1 MTSSRAA
8 LYGFAAAAAIA
19 AHGAVVALLWHAPAV
34 PRTAPAVTVRLIER
48 PAPAPVAAVPPPPA
62 EVQLQP
68 PAPKPVATPKPRPA
82 PAPRLRPA
90 PPLQPAP
97 PPQPAPAPASEPQP
111 SAPVPVV
118 AAAPPAVA
126 IAPPPAPELAVQ
138 CAHRP
143 PPVYPAAARRRGQEG
158 VVELL
163 VELSA
168 TGAVTR
174 VTVARSS
181 GVSALDRAAVA
192 AVRNWRCEP
201 ARVGGVAVP
210 ATAVQRIRFSLR

>member
-1 MTSSRAA
+1 M
-8 LYGFAAAAAIA
+8 YGFAAAVAIA
-19 AHGAVVALLWHAPAV
+19 AHGAVVALLWHTPAV
-34 PRTAPAVTVRLIER
+34 PRTAPAVTVRLIEPPV
-48 PAPAPVAAVPPPPA
+48 PAPAAAVPPPPA
-62 EVQLQP
+62 EVQPQP
-68 PAPKPVATPKPRPA
+68 PAVRPAPKPVATPKPGPAAAPRPRPA
-82 PAPRLRPA
+82 A
-90 PPLQPAP
+90 
-97 PPQPAPAPASEPQP
+97 PPQPAQAPIPEPQP
-111 SAPVPVV
+111 SAPAPALV
-118 AAAPPAVA
+118 AAAVPPAVA
-126 IAPPPAPELAVQ
+126 FAPPPEPELAVQ
-138 CAHRP
+138 CTHRP

-181 GVSALDRAAVA
+181 GANALDRAAVA
-192 AVRNWRCEP
+192 AVRNWRCAP